1 MVKDVLLSVQGL
13 QMSPEDGS
21 DTIEL
26 ITSGE
31 YYYRNDKHYLL
42 YEEVTEGFAKP
53 TKNVIKAAPNYMELT
68 KKGVVNVHMV
78 FEKNQKNITYYYTP
92 YRSLQIGIDA
102 TRVDVF
108 ETEDSILI
116 DVEYGLEIN
125 CEFIANCHIKIH
137 AKPKGSHMQFD
148 SNP

>member
-21 DTIEL
+21 DTVEL

-53 TKNVIKAAPNYMELT
+53 TKN
-68 KKGVVNVHMV
+68 
-78 FEKNQKNITYYYTP
+78 
-92 YRSLQIGIDA
+92 S
-102 TRVDVF
+102 
-108 ETEDSILI
+108 
-116 DVEYGLEIN
+116 
-125 CEFIANCHIKIH
+125 C
-137 AKPKGSHMQFD
+137 
-148 SNP
+148 